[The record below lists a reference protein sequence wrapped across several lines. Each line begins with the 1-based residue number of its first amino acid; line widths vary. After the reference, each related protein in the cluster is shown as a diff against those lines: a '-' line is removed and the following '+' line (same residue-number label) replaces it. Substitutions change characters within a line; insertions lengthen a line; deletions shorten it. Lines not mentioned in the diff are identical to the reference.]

1 MTRGREARWSY
12 TCPAGQYYNV
22 SLLGLLWDI
31 VSHRAWHWR
40 RGEGWVD

>member
-1 MTRGREARWSY
+1 MRQVKDNHWSY
-12 TCPAGQYYNV
+12 TCPAGRYYNA

-40 RGEGWVD
+40 RGDGWVD